1 MTTVASGRCTS
12 APVEVATAMGINP
25 ELATQAVIN
34 TGRNLRRA
42 PPRHDLLTEVCPS
55 AFPCCYPLSLWIAT
69 LYPVEITADGILAN
83 DRRIILPALYT
94 QLVQLCWRFVL
105 KGVGLILIV

>member
-1 MTTVASGRCTS
+1 MRACGVSIEPTNKL
-12 APVEVATAMGINP
+12 AM
-25 ELATQAVIN
+25 QAVIN

-55 AFPCCYPLSLWIAT
+55 ALPCGYPLSVWIAT
-69 LYPVEITADGILAN
+69 LNPVEITADGILAN

-94 QLVQLCWRFVL
+94 QLVQLGWRFVL
-105 KGVGLILIV
+105 KGAGLTLIV